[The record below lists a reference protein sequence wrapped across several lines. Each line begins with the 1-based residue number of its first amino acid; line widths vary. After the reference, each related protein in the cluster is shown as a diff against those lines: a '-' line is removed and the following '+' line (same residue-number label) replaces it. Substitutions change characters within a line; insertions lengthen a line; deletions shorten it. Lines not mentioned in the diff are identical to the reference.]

1 MKYLL
6 YILLVIAFYSCDE
19 QPLTPEEAKEVAE
32 INKVE
37 IDLQMS
43 DELSLAISVK
53 NFPEP
58 VSIIGFEVIYN
69 PEAISY
75 SPPHTAGDYAVTEAF
90 ESESS
95 TLGPSFLIVDNIS
108 KDGELLTMSFQGS
121 ENSYKYTTIYLANI
135 IMYDNNGI
143 ELIWED
149 FSSSGVCYIDKHPTN
164 DELIFDE
171 FTWRDDFCF
180 PLNYDPSSSGQ

>member
-19 QPLTPEEAKEVAE
+19 QPLTPEEAAE
-32 INKVE
+32 AADNNKVE

-43 DELSLAISVK
+43 NTLSLAISVK

-58 VSIIGFEVIYN
+58 VSIIGFEVVYN

-75 SPPHTAGDYAVTEAF
+75 SSFTAGDYAVTWAS

-95 TLGPSFLIVDNIS
+95 TMGTSFLIVDDIS
-108 KDGELLTMSFQGS
+108 KNGELLTMYFQGS
-121 ENSYKYTTIYLANI
+121 ENSYQYTTIYLNNI

-149 FSSSGVCYIDKHPTN
+149 FSSSAVCYIDRHPTN
-164 DELIFDE
+164 GEEFGE
-171 FTWRDDFCF
+171 FTWRNDYCF
-180 PLNYDPSSSGQ
+180 PLNYEP

>member
-6 YILLVIAFYSCDE
+6 YILLVIAFYSCGE
-19 QPLTPEEAKEVAE
+19 QPLSAEEAAE
-32 INKVE
+32 AADNNKVE

-58 VSIIGFEVIYN
+58 VAIIGFEVIYN

-75 SPPHTAGDYAVTEAF
+75 SNFTAGDYAVTWAS

-95 TLGPSFLIVDNIS
+95 ILGTSFLIVDNIS
-108 KDGELLTMSFQGS
+108 KDGDLLTMSFQGS
-121 ENSYKYTTIYLANI
+121 ENSYKYTTIYLTNI
-135 IMYDNNGI
+135 IMYDSNGI

-164 DELIFDE
+164 GEEFSE

-180 PLNYDPSSSGQ
+180 PLNYVPSSSGQ

>member
-19 QPLTPEEAKEVAE
+19 QPLTAEETEEVAE

-58 VSIIGFEVIYN
+58 VSIIGFEVVYN

-75 SPPHTAGDYAVTEAF
+75 SNFTAGDYAVTWAS

-95 TLGPSFLIVDNIS
+95 ILGPSFVIVDNIS
-108 KDGELLTMSFQGS
+108 KNGELLTMEFSGS
-121 ENSYKYTTIYLANI
+121 ENSYKYTTIYLKNI
-135 IMYDNNGI
+135 IMYDSNGI

-171 FTWRDDFCF
+171 FTWRNDFCF

>member
-19 QPLTPEEAKEVAE
+19 QPLTVEEAEELAE

-37 IDLQMS
+37 IDLKMS

-58 VSIIGFEVIYN
+58 VSVIGFEVVYN

-75 SPPHTAGDYAVTEAF
+75 SNFTAGDYAVTWAS

-95 TLGPSFLIVDNIS
+95 TIGTSFLIVDNIS
-108 KDGELLTMSFQGS
+108 TDGELLTMSFQGS

-135 IMYDNNGI
+135 IMYDDNGS

>member
-6 YILLVIAFYSCDE
+6 YILLVITYYSCGE
-19 QPLTPEEAKEVAE
+19 PPLSTEEAAEVAK

-43 DELSLAISVK
+43 DELSLVISVK

-75 SPPHTAGDYAVTEAF
+75 SNFTAGDYAVTEAF

-95 TLGPSFLIVDNIS
+95 TLGPSFVIVDNIS
-108 KDGELLTMSFQGS
+108 KNGELLTMSFQGS
-121 ENSYKYTTIYLANI
+121 ENSYKYTTIYLTNI

-164 DELIFDE
+164 GEEFGE

>member
-19 QPLTPEEAKEVAE
+19 PPLTPEEAAVVAE
-32 INKVE
+32 NNQVK

-43 DELSLAISVK
+43 DELSLTISVK

-58 VSIIGFEVIYN
+58 VSILGFEVIYN

-75 SPPHTAGDYAVTEAF
+75 SSFTPGDYAVPVDIEL
-90 ESESS
+90 ESS

-121 ENSYKYTTIYLANI
+121 ENSYKYTTIYLTNI
-135 IMYDNNGI
+135 YMYDNNGI

>member
-1 MKYLL
+1 MKYFL

-19 QPLTPEEAKEVAE
+19 QPLTPEEAAEVAE
-32 INKVE
+32 NNKVE

-58 VSIIGFEVIYN
+58 VAIIGFEVIYN

-75 SPPHTAGDYAVTEAF
+75 SSFTPGDYAVPQAF
-90 ESESS
+90 ASESS

-108 KDGELLTMSFQGS
+108 QDGELLTMYFQGS
-121 ENSYKYTTIYLANI
+121 ENSYKYTTIYLTNI

>member
-6 YILLVIAFYSCDE
+6 YIFLVIAFYSCDAE
-19 QPLTPEEAKEVAE
+19 LPLSDVEKDRA
-32 INKVE
+32 NKVE

-43 DELSLAISVK
+43 NTLSLAISVK

-58 VSIIGFEVIYN
+58 VSIIGFEVVYN

-75 SPPHTAGDYAVTEAF
+75 SNFTAGDYAVTWT
-90 ESESS
+90 SG
-95 TLGPSFLIVDNIS
+95 TSFLIVDNIFN
-108 KDGELLTMSFQGS
+108 DGELLTMSFQGS
-121 ENSYKYTTIYLANI
+121 EDSYQYTTIYLNNI

-164 DELIFDE
+164 DEEFDE

-180 PLNYDPSSSGQ
+180 PLNYVPSSSGP

>member
-1 MKYLL
+1 MKYFL

-19 QPLTPEEAKEVAE
+19 QSPLTPEETEELAD

-43 DELSLAISVK
+43 DELSLVISVK

-58 VSIIGFEVIYN
+58 VSYLGFEVIYN

-75 SPPHTAGDYAVTEAF
+75 SDFTEGDYAVSESI

-108 KDGELLTMSFQGS
+108 NDGELLTMSFQGS
-121 ENSYKYTTIYLANI
+121 ENSYKYTTIYLTNI
-135 IMYDNNGI
+135 YMYDNNGN

-164 DELIFDE
+164 GEEFCE
-171 FTWRDDFCF
+171 FTWRNDYCF
-180 PLNYDPSSSGQ
+180 PLNYEP

>member
-19 QPLTPEEAKEVAE
+19 QPLTPEEAEEVAK

-58 VSIIGFEVIYN
+58 VSIIGFEVVYN

-75 SPPHTAGDYAVTEAF
+75 SNFTAGDYAVTWAS

-95 TLGPSFLIVDNIS
+95 TIGTSFLIVDNIS

-121 ENSYKYTTIYLANI
+121 ENSYKYTTIYLTNI

-164 DELIFDE
+164 GEEFGE

-180 PLNYDPSSSGQ
+180 PLNYVPSSSGQ

>member
-6 YILLVIAFYSCDE
+6 YILLVITFYSCDE
-19 QPLTPEEAKEVAE
+19 EPLTPEEAAAAADK
-32 INKVE
+32 IKVE

-43 DELSLAISVK
+43 NTLSLAISVK

-58 VSIIGFEVIYN
+58 VSIIGFEVVYN

-75 SPPHTAGDYAVTEAF
+75 SSFTAGDYAVTWAS

-95 TLGPSFLIVDNIS
+95 TIGTSFLIVDDIS
-108 KDGELLTMSFQGS
+108 KNGELLTMYFQGS
-121 ENSYKYTTIYLANI
+121 ENSYKYTTIYLKNI
-135 IMYDNNGI
+135 IMYDSNGI

-149 FSSSGVCYIDKHPTN
+149 FAGTGVCYIDKHPTN
-164 DELIFDE
+164 GEEFGE

-180 PLNYDPSSSGQ
+180 PLNYVPSSSGQ

>member
-19 QPLTPEEAKEVAE
+19 PPLTPEEAAEVAE
-32 INKVE
+32 NNKVE

-43 DELSLAISVK
+43 DELALVISVK

-58 VSIIGFEVIYN
+58 VNFIGFEVIYN

-75 SPPHTAGDYAVTEAF
+75 SNFTAGDYTVTWAS

-95 TLGPSFLIVDNIS
+95 IIGTSFLIVDDIS
-108 KDGELLTMSFQGS
+108 ENGELLTMYFQGS
-121 ENSYKYTTIYLANI
+121 EDSYQYTTIYLNNI

-149 FSSSGVCYIDKHPTN
+149 FSSSGICYIDKHPTN
-164 DELIFDE
+164 GEDFGE

-180 PLNYDPSSSGQ
+180 PIKP